1 MFQAKGS
8 RGQVGDP
15 RALGEIPPDWTARVR
30 GDQLGD
36 GAMSRAGQ
44 LSLLFLPSG
53 CQALCLVGAW
63 TCLPG
68 PQFAPLCRERTG
80 P

>member
-68 PQFAPLCRERTG
+68 PQFASLCREGTG